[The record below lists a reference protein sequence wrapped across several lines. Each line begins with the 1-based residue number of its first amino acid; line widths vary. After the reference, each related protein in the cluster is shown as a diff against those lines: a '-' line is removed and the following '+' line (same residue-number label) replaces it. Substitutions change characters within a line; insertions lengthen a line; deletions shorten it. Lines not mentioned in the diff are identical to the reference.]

1 MLKDVQILRRLARSY
16 AEAAAQERNTENR
29 RLHRAVNDL
38 QMIRPVVLIDE
49 IPFHEINFDGSL
61 TLQCEDPILRGA
73 EDYLRKKLFQWK
85 HFPADMIL
93 APYYP
98 VEKIIHSTGC
108 GFTVQEDTL
117 AKDSRNHIISHEYH
131 DQLEEEDSIEQFH
144 LPVVTYDE
152 EATMAV
158 FNRIGNAIGD
168 LLPVRLVGRS
178 CYVPIWDDIARLR
191 GVTPLLIDLVE
202 RPEHTHRIVAKMAE
216 YYESLNEQLD
226 DWDCLRSSRFIS
238 IVLRRSTARC
248 PANTTEDR
256 SSAARSGAA
265 EWRRFSL
272 RCQRICMRNLIS
284 LI

>member
-117 AKDSRNHIISHEYH
+117 AKDSRN
-131 DQLEEEDSIEQFH
+131 QLF
-144 LPVVTYDE
+144 PT
-152 EATMAV
+152 
-158 FNRIGNAIGD
+158 
-168 LLPVRLVGRS
+168 
-178 CYVPIWDDIARLR
+178 
-191 GVTPLLIDLVE
+191 
-202 RPEHTHRIVAKMAE
+202 
-216 YYESLNEQLD
+216 
-226 DWDCLRSSRFIS
+226 
-238 IVLRRSTARC
+238 ST
-248 PANTTEDR
+248 T
-256 SSAARSGAA
+256 
-265 EWRRFSL
+265 
-272 RCQRICMRNLIS
+272 IS
-284 LI
+284 LKRKTPSISSIFPW